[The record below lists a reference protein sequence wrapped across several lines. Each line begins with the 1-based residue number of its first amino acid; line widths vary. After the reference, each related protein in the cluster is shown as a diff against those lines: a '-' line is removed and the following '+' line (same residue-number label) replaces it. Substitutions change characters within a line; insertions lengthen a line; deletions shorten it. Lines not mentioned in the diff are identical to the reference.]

1 MEKGNCGRAGQAAMT
16 RRQTIFGLATWIGAR
31 LAAGQAIDPHTRD
44 YWNGKFK
51 DPKTAYRRQPSRL
64 LVESIRGRKPGLA
77 IDLGMGDGRNA
88 VYLALQGWQVTGVDL
103 SDVAVGQARQHAA
116 AAGVKLDAVID
127 GLDHY
132 DLGRGRWDL
141 ITLFYVHAWYES
153 ARPRSTERIREA
165 LKPGGL
171 LVMEGFAGDENF
183 MFHTNQLLR
192 DFDALRILRY
202 EDVEDE
208 AEWAPGRRSHLV
220 RFVAEKN
227 P

>member
-1 MEKGNCGRAGQAAMT
+1 MC
-16 RRQTIFGLATWIGAR
+16 IGAR

-64 LVESIRGRKPGLA
+64 LVESIRDRKPGA
-77 IDLGMGDGRNA
+77 AVDLGMGDGRNA
-88 VYLALQGWQVTGVDL
+88 VYLVLQGWQVTGVDL
-103 SDVAVGQARQHAA
+103 SDVAVGQAKQHAA

-132 DLGRGRWDL
+132 DLGRSRWDL
-141 ITLFYVHAWYES
+141 IALFYVHAWYES

-171 LVMEGFAGDENF
+171 LVMEGFAGEENF

-192 DFDALRILRY
+192 DFDTLRILRY

-220 RFVAEKN
+220 RLVAEKN
-227 P
+227 R